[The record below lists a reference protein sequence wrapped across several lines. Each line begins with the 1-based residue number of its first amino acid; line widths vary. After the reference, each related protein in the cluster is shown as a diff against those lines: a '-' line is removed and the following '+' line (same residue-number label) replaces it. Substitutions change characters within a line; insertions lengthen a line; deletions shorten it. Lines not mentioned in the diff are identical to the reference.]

1 MRYVVICGGTGID
14 IRRLKRQ
21 ILPSDHILCA
31 DGGSVHAR
39 KMGIIP
45 DAIIGDMDSIDTE
58 TSEWAEAN
66 RIPLRE
72 YPAEKDMTDS
82 ELCLSEVPEREEILL
97 VMPFCGRFDH
107 VLSNV
112 LNAAEYA
119 RGGREIR
126 VTDGRTLI
134 DILLG
139 PGEVKIELESTRDM
153 LGAEKLLISAI
164 PVTGPASNVRSDGLY
179 YPIGGRTL
187 HPGQSLGVSN
197 KPADGASEIIVA
209 LDDGVL
215 FVIIGPDDARSGATS
230 DEGFFPVTSGDI

>member
-1 MRYVVICGGTGID
+1 MRSRMLTAMPDCQGTRRRGGRHPGGRKRRFRHRGPERGGQGTSKMRYVVICGGTGID

-97 VMPFCGRFDH
+97 VLPFCGRFDH
-107 VLSNV
+107 VL
-112 LNAAEYA
+112 
-119 RGGREIR
+119 
-126 VTDGRTLI
+126 
-134 DILLG
+134 
-139 PGEVKIELESTRDM
+139 
-153 LGAEKLLISAI
+153 
-164 PVTGPASNVRSDGLY
+164 
-179 YPIGGRTL
+179 
-187 HPGQSLGVSN
+187 
-197 KPADGASEIIVA
+197 
-209 LDDGVL
+209 
-215 FVIIGPDDARSGATS
+215 
-230 DEGFFPVTSGDI
+230 